1 MRKLLMIL
9 CLPLLV
15 ACSSNGVTSGDEQAF
30 ISGNGVATY
39 ISPDKRKEAPNI
51 SGLTLSGGSFKSE
64 PGKLLILNVWAS
76 WCSPCR
82 AEAGALQELS
92 RAYPEVQFLGVL
104 TRDTKVAAQSFVDR
118 FAITYPSL
126 TDDAIL
132 LKFHGQL
139 IPNAIPT
146 TLIID
151 SQSRVAARI
160 SGEVTYSSLKEL
172 IERVKSDE

>member
-1 MRKLLMIL
+1 M
-9 CLPLLV
+9 

-39 ISPDKRKEAPNI
+39 ISPDNRKEAPNI
-51 SGLTLSGGSFKSE
+51 FGPTLSGGSFRSE
-64 PGKLLILNVWAS
+64 PGKLLVVNVWAS

-92 RAYPEVQFLGVL
+92 LAYPEVQFLGVL

-118 FAITYPSL
+118 FGITYPSL
-126 TDDAIL
+126 TDDTIL
-132 LKFHGQL
+132 LQLHGQL

-151 SQSRVAARI
+151 SKSRVAARI
-160 SGEVTYSSLKEL
+160 SGELTYSSLSAL
-172 IERVKSDE
+172 IDRVLRDTSYTLG

>member
-1 MRKLLMIL
+1 MRKLLIIL
-9 CLPLLV
+9 CLPLLM

-39 ISPDKRKEAPNI
+39 ISPDKRKVAPEI
-51 SGLTLSGGSFKSE
+51 SGPTLSGGSFQAE
-64 PGKLLILNVWAS
+64 PGKLLVINVWAS

-92 RAYPEVQFLGVL
+92 LAYPEVHFLGVL
-104 TRDTKVAAQSFVDR
+104 TRDTRVAAQSFVDR
-118 FAITYPSL
+118 FAI
-126 TDDAIL
+126 
-132 LKFHGQL
+132 
-139 IPNAIPT
+139 PT

-151 SQSRVAARI
+151 SKSRVAARI

>member
-1 MRKLLMIL
+1 M
-9 CLPLLV
+9 
-15 ACSSNGVTSGDEQAF
+15 
-30 ISGNGVATY
+30 
-39 ISPDKRKEAPNI
+39 
-51 SGLTLSGGSFKSE
+51 
-64 PGKLLILNVWAS
+64 
-76 WCSPCR
+76 
-82 AEAGALQELS
+82 QELS
-92 RAYPEVQFLGVL
+92 VAFPEVEFLGVL
-104 TRDTKVAAQSFVDR
+104 TRDTRVGAQSFVDR

-151 SQSRVAARI
+151 GKSRIAARI